1 MVFCE
6 WDDSYSVAVP
16 EADRQHRRLFA
27 LINQLH
33 EAMSNTELEATI
45 DSAVD
50 EMGTIA
56 AVLDELIQ
64 YTLHHFSTEESHMR
78 AGAYPERAAHEA
90 AHRYFVERVRG
101 FKRDFDNGGAIRSVE
116 IIHFLRDWLD
126 NHIRTLDKQLGAFL
140 SAQEAGLSRA
150 PTRAARR
157 KSHRSPQEIAAPD
170 RGIG

>member
-64 YTLHHFSTEESHMR
+64 YSLHHFSNEESYMR
-78 AGAYPERAAHEA
+78 EHAYPSYASHQAAHE
-90 AHRYFVERVRG
+90 HFVQRVSTFR
-101 FKRDFDNGGAIRSVE
+101 RDFEEGRALCSVE
-116 IIHFLRDWLD
+116 IIHFLRDWLE
-126 NHIRTLDKQLGAFL
+126 NHIRTLDKQLGTYL
-140 SAQEAGLSRA
+140 SANHLIRQRV
-150 PTRAARR
+150 
-157 KSHRSPQEIAAPD
+157 
-170 RGIG
+170 